1 MHHHPMKRYFV
12 RPAKPEDIEGVH
24 SLIARQQVADYGQ
37 ALRTLDDLRKIW
49 QSINIEVDTCTA
61 HADGHLAGY
70 AELLEGDSLY
80 IYLAERGN
88 VDLAFQLLRILEDKA
103 VAHKTEK
110 VKLYTRISERNN
122 TLLQLFASNG
132 YRSNL
137 SFLMMELEMDEPP
150 PAPEEVE
157 GITIRPFVKGQDEQG
172 TYQADEEAAEDK
184 GYHTPLTYDGWVKRM
199 RMDQESFDPGL
210 WFLAFEEN
218 EIAGAALNLY
228 DRETNI
234 GWVDHLSVR
243 RAWRRRGIGRA
254 LLLHSFGEFYR
265 RGIRHIKLNVDSK
278 SLTNAPRLY
287 KQVGMNTVQQ
297 YHIYT
302 KEIDGVPSRF

>member
-12 RPAKPEDIEGVH
+12 RPAKPEDIEAVH
-24 SLIARQQVADYGQ
+24 ELIAKQQVADYGQ
-37 ALRTLDDLRKIW
+37 AMRTLDDLRKIW
-49 QSINIEVDTCTA
+49 QSLNIEVDTCTA

-70 AELLEGDSLY
+70 AELLEGDSPY

-103 VAHKTEK
+103 LAHKTK
-110 VKLYTRISERNN
+110 NVRLFTKISEKNN

-137 SFLMMELEMDEPP
+137 SFLMMDLEMDEPP

-157 GITIRPFVKGQDEQG
+157 GITIRPFVKSQDEQG

-184 GYHTPLTYDGWVKRM
+184 GYHTPLSYEGWVKRM
-199 RMDQESFDPGL
+199 RMDQESFDPTL
-210 WFLAFEEN
+210 WFLAFEGN
-218 EIAGAALNLY
+218 EIAGAALNVY
-228 DRETNI
+228 DAETNI

-265 RGIRHIKLNVDSK
+265 RGIRHVKLNVDSK

-287 KQVGMNTVQQ
+287 QQVGMNTVQQ

-302 KEIDGVPSRF
+302 KEIDGVPPRF